1 VIRLLVVSL
10 IWALSFGLIKGRLA
24 GLDPTAVAAVR
35 LAAATALFLP
45 FLRLGGLRAA
55 TLLRLTLVGTLQF
68 GAMYLLYLRAYA
80 YLAAYQVALFTIF
93 TPLFVVLLDAAWER
107 RWRNRYAVAA
117 ALSVL
122 GAAAALGWSRPP
134 GGVATGFVLVQL
146 SNLCFALGQLAW
158 RRERRRLP
166 AAVSDASVFAL
177 PYAGALMLTLIVS
190 LGTTRWGAFAPAPVQ
205 WATIAYLGLLASG
218 AAFFW
223 WNQGAAQVN
232 AGTLAAVNNLKIP
245 LGIAASLTL
254 FGEHADLPNLLASGL
269 LLGAAV
275 WIAQREAAPSS
286 PAEPD
291 PA

>member
-35 LAAATALFLP
+35 LIGATALFLP
-45 FLRLGGLRAA
+45 WLRARRLGAGAILRLALIGGI
-55 TLLRLTLVGTLQF
+55 QF
-68 GAMYLLYLRAYA
+68 GAMYALYLRAYA
-80 YLAAYQVALFTIF
+80 YLAAYQVALFTIL
-93 TPLFVVLLDAAWER
+93 TPLFVVLLDALLER
-107 RWRNRYAVAA
+107 RWRGRYAVAG

-122 GAAAALGWSRPP
+122 GAAAALGWVNP
-134 GGVATGFVLVQL
+134 TGPLVRGFLLVQL

-177 PYAGALMLTLIVS
+177 LYAGALGLALLVS
-190 LGTTRWGAFAPAPVQ
+190 LRSTAWSAFAPSPLQ
-205 WATIAYLGLLASG
+205 WVTLAYLGLLASG

-232 AGTLAAVNNLKIP
+232 AGTLAAFNNLKVP

-254 FGEHADLPNLLASGL
+254 FGEKADLPNLLASLL

-275 WIAQREAAPSS
+275 WIGQRGETPGSV
-286 PAEPD
+286 PA
-291 PA
+291 

>member
-24 GLDPTAVAAVR
+24 GLDPTAVAAAR

-45 FLRLGGLRAA
+45 WLRIGRLGGGAK
-55 TLLRLTLVGTLQF
+55 LRLTLIGAIQF
-68 GAMYLLYLRAYA
+68 GAMYVLYLRAYA
-80 YLAAYQVALFTIF
+80 YLAAYQVALFTIL
-93 TPLFVVLLDAAWER
+93 TPLFIVLVDAALER
-107 RWRNRYAVAA
+107 RWRGRYAAA
-117 ALSVL
+117 GALAVL
-122 GAAAALGWSRPP
+122 GAAAALGWSNP
-134 GGVATGFVLVQL
+134 TGALAHGFLLVQG

-166 AAVSDASVFAL
+166 PEATDASVFAL
-177 PYAGALMLTLIVS
+177 LYAGALGLTLLVS
-190 LGTTRWGAFAPAPVQ
+190 FRSTAWSGFAPSPVQ

-232 AGTLAAVNNLKIP
+232 AGTLAAFNNLKIP

-254 FGEHADLPNLLASGL
+254 FGEKADLPNLLASLL

-275 WIAQREAAPSS
+275 WIGQRGDAPTAAK
-286 PAEPD
+286 PA
-291 PA
+291 